1 MVAPG
6 MSIPAALDPLPDGY
20 AELYRRLYEVVES
33 DERIRAMWLSGSL
46 ARGDA
51 DAGSD
56 LDVLLAVRDDD
67 FDAFA
72 GAWRDWLATVTPTL
86 IARALPFAAGAFYVT
101 TADCLRLDVV
111 TERVSGLAGTP
122 HRHRLAVLDRDGL
135 DAAVPAPETGRG
147 PDTEQMARLVE
158 EFFRQQAI
166 FPAMVARGDW
176 LCVCVGVQQAQQ
188 MLYDLFVQA
197 NQPLPPMGIKRWS
210 AKLTPEQRAVLES
223 LPAPTANK
231 PASAITAMRATA
243 LAWRFVGRQTLVAA
257 GVPWPEELERAVGA
271 YIDRAVPSFLDA
283 ASAPDTR
290 P

>member
-1 MVAPG
+1 
-6 MSIPAALDPLPDGY
+6 MSIPSALAPLPAGY
-20 AELYRRLYEVVES
+20 ADLYRRLYHVADA

-67 FDAFA
+67 FDAFVES
-72 GAWRDWLATVTPTL
+72 WRDWLATITPTL
-86 IARALPFAAGAFYVT
+86 VARALPFAPGAFYST
-101 TADCLRLDVV
+101 TTDCLRLDVV
-111 TERVSGLAGTP
+111 TERVSGLAETP
-122 HRHRLAVLDRDGL
+122 HRSRLVVLDRDGL
-135 DAAVPAPETGRG
+135 DAAVPAREPGRG

-166 FPAMVARGDW
+166 FPAAVVARGDW
-176 LCVCVGVQQAQQ
+176 LCGCVGVQQAQQ
-188 MLYDLFVQA
+188 MLYDVFVQA

-223 LPAPTANK
+223 LPAPSPNK
-231 PASAITAMRATA
+231 PASVITAMRATA
-243 LAWRFVGRQTLVAA
+243 LAWRYVGRQALAAA
-257 GVPWPEELERAVGA
+257 GVPWPEELDRTVGA
-271 YIDRAVPSFLDA
+271 YFDREVPSFLEA
-283 ASAPDTR
+283 TSAPDAR

>member
-1 MVAPG
+1 
-6 MSIPAALDPLPDGY
+6 MSIPAALAPLPAGY
-20 AELYRRLYEVVES
+20 AELYRRLYHVVDA

-72 GAWRDWLATVTPTL
+72 GSWREWLGTVTPTL

-111 TERVSGLAGTP
+111 TERVSGLGETP

-135 DAAVPAPETGRG
+135 DATVPAPGPGRG

-210 AKLTPEQRAVLES
+210 AKLTPEQRAVLER
-223 LPAPTANK
+223 LPAPSPSN

-243 LAWRFVGRQTLVAA
+243 LAWRFVGKATLVAA
-257 GVPWPEELERAVGA
+257 GVPWPAELDRAVGA
-271 YIDRAVPSFLDA
+271 YVDREVPSFLAA
-283 ASAPDTR
+283 ASAPPDAR
-290 P
+290 PG

>member
-1 MVAPG
+1 MVASG
-6 MSIPAALDPLPDGY
+6 MSIPAALGPLPAGY
-20 AELYRRLYEVVES
+20 AGLYRRLYHVVDA

-56 LDVLLAVRDDD
+56 LDVLLALRDDD

-72 GAWRDWLATVTPTL
+72 GSWRDWLATVTPAL
-86 IARALPFAAGAFYVT
+86 IARALPFASGAFYVT
-101 TADCLRLDVV
+101 TTDCLRLDVV
-111 TERVSGLAGTP
+111 TEPVSKLAETP
-122 HRHRLAVLDRDGL
+122 HRHRLVVLDRDGL
-135 DAAVPAPETGRG
+135 DATVPAPEPGRG

-188 MLYDLFVQA
+188 MLYELFVQA

-223 LPAPTANK
+223 LPAPTAK

-243 LAWRFVGRQTLVAA
+243 LAWRFVGRQTLATA
-257 GVPWPEELERAVGA
+257 GVPWPTELDRAVGA
-271 YIDRAVPSFLDA
+271 YVDREVPSFLEA
-283 ASAPDTR
+283 TSAPDTC